1 MNFLDLLNAV
11 ARQARPA
18 HRDLKPMDSMDLPF
32 TETEVDSLDSM
43 MIVMYLAII
52 YGIDDDHCKDFHPK
66 TPSELKEFL
75 DKMKTQEPSSIEEAM
90 EMIK

>member
-11 ARQARPA
+11 TRQARPA
-18 HRDLKPMDSMDLPF
+18 HRDFKPMDSMDLPF

-52 YGIDDDHCKDFHPK
+52 YGITDDECKDFHPK
-66 TPSELKEFL
+66 TPRELLEFIEH
-75 DKMKTQEPSSIEEAM
+75 MKSRDPASIEEAM